1 MSIGAS
7 LIPRANAGLLARRL
21 GYRAP
26 TPLAPNTDSPRKR
39 RSDPRG
45 VHGRTRPHASARSSR
60 GVVVPLGAALVF
72 ASGVGGRVHHE
83 YAAYED
89 CDGKECAHV
98 GLRRAGSQRSI
109 LWDPRRRFH
118 KTLLCEQ
125 GYQNQRAFDG
135 ERPLRRAQ
143 LVRLSDAL
151 GVAFLDTIEQAL
163 DALEARLKG
172 TR

>member
-1 MSIGAS
+1 
-7 LIPRANAGLLARRL
+7 
-21 GYRAP
+21 
-26 TPLAPNTDSPRKR
+26 
-39 RSDPRG
+39 
-45 VHGRTRPHASARSSR
+45 
-60 GVVVPLGAALVF
+60 VVPLGAALVL
-72 ASGVGGRVHHE
+72 ASGICGRVQRKD
-83 YAAYED
+83 AAQED
-89 CDGKECAHV
+89 RDGKECAHGWLPEQV
-98 GLRRAGSQRSI
+98 PGASHTLG
-109 LWDPRRRFH
+109 PRRRFH